1 MARKWWQDLL
11 IGIGAS
17 TITVVGVL
25 GSAATG
31 YWNKDRE
38 LDIQMVNV
46 SLSILRADTKGTEG
60 EIPRRFALRT
70 LEKLSGV
77 DIPDAEFEAWAKGG
91 TLPFRPTGTW
101 APFLASVYEGMTPA
115 QCLALGGSAAE
126 TCRIQNI
133 APLGANPPIPDDP
146 AVE

>member
-70 LEKLSGV
+70 LEKYSGV
-77 DIPDAEFEAWAKGG
+77 DIPDAR
-91 TLPFRPTGTW
+91 RP
-101 APFLASVYEGMTPA
+101 LSYH
-115 QCLALGGSAAE
+115 S
-126 TCRIQNI
+126 CRIRGMGQWRDFALSTNRR
-133 APLGANPPIPDDP
+133 LGA
-146 AVE
+146 VSRLRL